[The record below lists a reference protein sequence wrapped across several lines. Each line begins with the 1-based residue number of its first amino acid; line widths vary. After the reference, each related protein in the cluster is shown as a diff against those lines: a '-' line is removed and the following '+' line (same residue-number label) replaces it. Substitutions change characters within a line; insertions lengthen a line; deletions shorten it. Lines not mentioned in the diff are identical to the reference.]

1 MRLIIHD
8 HNVLQLDLNQ
18 VNIRLMSYDFDI
30 ANKYSENRM
39 SIKIERA
46 LLDKYDISAPRY
58 TSYPTAPYFYEGF
71 TEKHYIQHATES
83 NEALMPRDLSIYV
96 HIPFCHS
103 LCYFCGCNKVIT
115 SSNNDKVETYVESLL
130 KEIELKSKLFDN
142 DRKVTQIHFG
152 GGTPN
157 FLSNE
162 RLSDIIEHISSH
174 FHLSV
179 PSKLEISIEVDPRV
193 IDASDIKKLSEIGFN
208 RFSIGVQ
215 DFSEPVQRAVNRLQ
229 SEQKTLDVIQAA
241 CAVSDSVN
249 VDLITGL
256 PRQNVETFALTLEKI
271 IASGATRIAAYNFAY
286 LPQRIKAQRLIDA
299 SSLPSITQ
307 RLELV
312 QVTRDMLEQAGF
324 EHIGM
329 DHFAA
334 KSDSL
339 AVAYQND
346 TLQRNFQGYTT
357 NKNTDLLGFG
367 VSAISNFKNA
377 YAKNVDTISDYQ
389 NSLNTNTL
397 AISRGYKLSNDDI
410 LRAELIQQ
418 IMCQASIDMT
428 QTLNHFI
435 DANDF
440 RRFKDYF
447 VNELQQ
453 LTPFVQDNLITLTS
467 KGFKITEQGHF
478 FRRQIASIFDSFFK
492 QDSNNTDA
500 RGNVVQFSKAM

>member
-1 MRLIIHD
+1 MILFI
-8 HNVLQLDLNQ
+8 
-18 VNIRLMSYDFDI
+18 VN
-30 ANKYSENRM
+30 KHSENRM
-39 SIKIERA
+39 SMKIKRT

-58 TSYPTAPYFYEGF
+58 TSYPTAPYFHEGF
-71 TEKHYIQHATES
+71 TEKHYIRHAAES
-83 NEALMPRDLSIYV
+83 NEVLMPRDLSIYV

-115 SSNNDKVETYVESLL
+115 TGSNDKVDAYVETLL
-130 KEIELKSKLFDN
+130 QEIELKSKLFDS

-162 RLSDIIEHISSH
+162 RLSDIIEHISSR

-193 IDASDIKKLSEIGFN
+193 IDANDIKTLSEIGFN

-229 SEQKTLDVIQAA
+229 SEEKTLDVIQAA

-256 PRQNVETFALTLEKI
+256 PRQNVATFRLTLEKI

-286 LPQRIKAQRLIDA
+286 LPERIKAQRLIDA
-299 SSLPSITQ
+299 NSLPSITQ

-329 DHFAA
+329 DHFAS
-334 KSDSL
+334 KNDSL

-357 NKNTDLLGFG
+357 NKNTDLVGFG
-367 VSAISNFKNA
+367 VGAISNFKNA
-377 YAKNVDTISDYQ
+377 YAKNIDTISDYQ
-389 NSLNTNTL
+389 HSLNANILPIT
-397 AISRGYKLSNDDI
+397 RGYTLNNDDI
-410 LRAELIQQ
+410 LRAKLIQQ
-418 IMCQASIDMT
+418 IMCQTSIDMT

-435 DANDF
+435 DTNDF
-440 RRFKDYF
+440 RCFKDYF
-447 VNELQQ
+447 FNELQQ
-453 LTPFVQDNLITLTS
+453 MKSFAQDNLIVFTQ
-467 KGFKITEQGHF
+467 KGFKITSQGHF
-478 FRRQIASIFDSFFK
+478 FRRQIASTFDSFFT
-492 QDSNNTDA
+492 QTSSNKDTH
-500 RGNVVQFSKAM
+500 GKVVQFSKAM